1 MPEWGEVCREEEVRI
16 RRLGK
21 AHWVGL
27 SGSEP
32 RTTEQSHPTGS
43 SLTPPHKGISLR
55 SPYER
60 GTFTMCIPKWH
71 FKHEL

>member
-1 MPEWGEVCREEEVRI
+1 MGDVCGEEEDHI

-32 RTTEQSHPTGS
+32 GTTEQSHPTGS
-43 SLTPPHKGISLR
+43 SLPPPHKGI
-55 SPYER
+55 
-60 GTFTMCIPKWH
+60 
-71 FKHEL
+71 